1 MRRSSPS
8 IVRSAALRND
18 AFKGW
23 NTSSIGLNS
32 GEYCYAARANSQ

>member
-1 MRRSSPS
+1 MNEPMRRSSPS

-32 GEYCYAARANSQ
+32 GEYCGR